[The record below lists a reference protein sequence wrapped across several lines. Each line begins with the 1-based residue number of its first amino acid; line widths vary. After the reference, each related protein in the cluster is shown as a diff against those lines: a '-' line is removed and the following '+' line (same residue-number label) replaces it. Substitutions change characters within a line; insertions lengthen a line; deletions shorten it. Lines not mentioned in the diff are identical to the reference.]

1 MQQNLKSLIVLSVTM
16 LVIGSSGWLL
26 WSYMVE
32 IICCITHEIACVN
45 KDPIFDVV
53 LFLVGPQISTY
64 SRIYR

>member
-1 MQQNLKSLIVLSVTM
+1 MQQNLKVLIVFSVTM
-16 LVIGSSGWLL
+16 LVVGSSGWLL
-26 WSYMVE
+26 CSYMVE
-32 IICCITHEIACVN
+32 IICPITFEIACVN